1 MGYQEQ
7 YSDIEGGLVVRA
19 PAKINLSLLVGPKR
33 EDGFHE
39 IHTIMSKITWYDELL
54 FAPSDETGVE
64 LVCKGQYW
72 APEGNDNLVH
82 RACRLLLDASKLKGV
97 ISASVGIKVT
107 LTKNIPAGT
116 GLGGA
121 SSDAASALLG
131 LNRYLDLGFTTDEL
145 AAFAS
150 QLGSDVPFFL
160 YGPMALCTGRGEII
174 TKIPEN
180 FSFRALVVTPNISI
194 ATKGVY
200 ENYVPDVAKYES
212 LKTQINTCIKKKN
225 IDLIPRMCANMLTT
239 SCYGLYKEV
248 ELLESAIKTLG
259 MGHVCLSGS
268 GSALYCLAG
277 DLSDTNVKHYQ
288 LMLREKFNCESLLV
302 NNNRW

>member
-1 MGYQEQ
+1 MGHQEQ
-7 YSDIEGGLVVRA
+7 YSEIEGGLIVRA
-19 PAKINLSLLVGPKR
+19 PAKLNLSLLVGHKR
-33 EDGFHE
+33 DDGFHE

-54 FAPSDETGVE
+54 FAASDENGVE
-64 LVCKGQYW
+64 LVCKGKYRV
-72 APEGNDNLVH
+72 PEGNDNLVY
-82 RACRLLLDASKLKGV
+82 RACSLLLDASKLKGG
-97 ISASVGIKVT
+97 IPASVGIKVT
-107 LTKNIPAGT
+107 LAKNIPAGT

-131 LNRYLDLGFTTDEL
+131 LNRYLKLGFTTDEL

-174 TKIPEN
+174 TKIPEI
-180 FSFRALVVTPNISI
+180 FSFRALVVVPNISI

-200 ENYVPDVAKYES
+200 GNYVPDLAKYES
-212 LKTQINTCIKKKN
+212 LKTQINSCIKKKN
-225 IDLIPRMCANMLTT
+225 IDLIPGMCANMLVT

-248 ELLESAIKTLG
+248 EMLESSIRTLG
-259 MGHVCLSGS
+259 MSHVCLSGS
-268 GSALYCLAG
+268 GSALYCLAT
-277 DLSDTNVKHYQ
+277 DLSDTDVKHYQ

>member
-1 MGYQEQ
+1 M
-7 YSDIEGGLVVRA
+7 
-19 PAKINLSLLVGPKR
+19 
-33 EDGFHE
+33 
-39 IHTIMSKITWYDELL
+39 
-54 FAPSDETGVE
+54 
-64 LVCKGQYW
+64 
-72 APEGNDNLVH
+72 
-82 RACRLLLDASKLKGV
+82 
-97 ISASVGIKVT
+97 T

-116 GLGGA
+116 GLGSA

-131 LNRYLDLGFTTDEL
+131 LNRYLKLGYTIDEL
-145 AAFAS
+145 AVFAS

-194 ATKGVY
+194 ATKRVY
-200 ENYVPDVAKYES
+200 ENYVPDIDKYES
-212 LKTQINTCIKKKN
+212 LKARINSCISKKN
-225 IDLIPRMCANMLTT
+225 IDLIPPMCANMLVA

-248 ELLESAIKTLG
+248 ELLESAIRTLG
-259 MGHVCLSGS
+259 MDHVCLSGS
-268 GSALYCLAG
+268 GSALYCLTG
-277 DLSDTNVKHYQ
+277 DLSDADVKHYQ